1 LSSAAAVV
9 AEPTELR
16 AVTATEGTVMK
27 RLRLR
32 GRSAHAA
39 TRWVGESALTRFEAV
54 RRAFEELETERHD
67 SVTHPLYEEYPIRWP
82 VCFGRVEAGSWAST
96 VPARLT
102 AEVRIGVA
110 PGESVDEVE
119 AAFEERLAEVVAA
132 DPWLREHPPAFERFS
147 IQFESA
153 EVRATEPVVT
163 ALQGAM
169 VTAGLGDTAPAGAT
183 YGADSRHYVAA
194 GVPTVL
200 FGPGSVEQAHFPD
213 ETVRWA
219 DVERARSVLAETV
232 RRYLVQNRNRGHSSG
247 SDMDA
252 K

>member
-1 LSSAAAVV
+1 
-9 AEPTELR
+9 
-16 AVTATEGTVMK
+16 
-27 RLRLR
+27 
-32 GRSAHAA
+32 
-39 TRWVGESALTRFEAV
+39 
-54 RRAFEELETERHD
+54 
-67 SVTHPLYEEYPIRWP
+67 
-82 VCFGRVEAGSWAST
+82 
-96 VPARLT
+96 
-102 AEVRIGVA
+102 
-110 PGESVDEVE
+110 
-119 AAFEERLAEVVAA
+119 
-132 DPWLREHPPAFERFS
+132 
-147 IQFESA
+147 
-153 EVRATEPVVT
+153 
-163 ALQGAM
+163 M

-247 SDMDA
+247 SDTDA